1 MDVLGEGHDE
11 QRTLVKEKTV
21 LGVKAIRVEK
31 EMLVHEGDVVEDG
44 GGCASDNQGGLRKG
58 GDVARWAEE
67 STLGHKAGERVAWGV
82 SDVLFKA

>member
-31 EMLVHEGDVVEDG
+31 EMLVHEGDVVEGG
-44 GGCASDNQGGLRKG
+44 GGCASDNRGGLRSMG
-58 GDVARWAEE
+58 
-67 STLGHKAGERVAWGV
+67 
-82 SDVLFKA
+82 